1 MTRFTI
7 ADEFSNGKGG
17 VDKRFEQV
25 YLDYYEQGLRRQKE
39 YGMQLT
45 ALRVEFNAYLDKTD
59 EKSFDDRVADLTQK
73 VEYQATHHSSSEDAD
88 KIKADNTPENETPKT
103 QLNRPD
109 RSKIKGNN
117 DENKQPK
124 PPAQNNQQAG
134 NGKIKK

>member
-1 MTRFTI
+1 
-7 ADEFSNGKGG
+7 
-17 VDKRFEQV
+17 
-25 YLDYYEQGLRRQKE
+25 
-39 YGMQLT
+39 MQLT
-45 ALRVEFNAYLDKTD
+45 ALQKAAQDKIKALGSETGNGALNPD

-88 KIKADNTPENETPKT
+88 KIKADTTPENETPKT

-109 RSKIKGNN
+109 SSKIKGNN